1 MRSVTRG
8 KLGCGGRQRERV
20 SISNK
25 GGIKMQNSAMYLP
38 SDSHF
43 IVEIKEDTLLEEN
56 TEIKA

>member
-8 KLGCGGRQRERV
+8 KLGCGGRQRERR
-20 SISNK
+20 SIPNK
-25 GGIKMQNSAMYLP
+25 EGIKMQNGAMYLP
-38 SDSHF
+38 SDSNF